1 MGKKLIKNRG
11 FGIKNKA
18 NRLLIKI
25 KLIRF
30 KKFRK
35 INSWGMR
42 FFQKILFFFTFL
54 CVFY

>member
-35 INSWGMR
+35 INS
-42 FFQKILFFFTFL
+42 
-54 CVFY
+54 